1 MMKDWITYIDE
12 FNKVKAWEITG
23 MSPDKVNEI
32 KATIREVGFTLICYV
47 ASGRESGAIDYA
59 EQVL

>member
-1 MMKDWITYIDE
+1 MKDWITYIDE

-32 KATIREVGFTLICYV
+32 KATIREVGFTLICYA
-47 ASGRESGAIDYA
+47 ASKRESGAIDYA
-59 EQVL
+59 EQML